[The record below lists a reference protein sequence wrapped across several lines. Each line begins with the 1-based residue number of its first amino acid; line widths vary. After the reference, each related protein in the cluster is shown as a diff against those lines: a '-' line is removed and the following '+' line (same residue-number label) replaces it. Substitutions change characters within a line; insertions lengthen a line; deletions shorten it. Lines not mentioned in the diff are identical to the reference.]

1 MLIETFFAITMF
13 FIIILMSAVIS
24 TAVCYKG
31 FEHKRN
37 FIITEVILG
46 AFIIIFGATFGS
58 INVKFSH
65 PEQINTTVET
75 VMIVPDSETYKPVTF
90 LDKAHVTFVTSDNY
104 KNIEL
109 IPDYTDIEIIDDNQC
124 ETYEKTIQT
133 YLFIRKQ
140 TDKLYITK
148 DTYNR
153 LFN

>member
-1 MLIETFFAITMF
+1 MPIEIFFAITTF
-13 FIIILMSAVIS
+13 FIIILMLAVIGV
-24 TAVCYKG
+24 AICYSL
-31 FEHKRN
+31 FEYKRN
-37 FIITEVILG
+37 FVITEVILG
-46 AFIIIFGATFGS
+46 AFVIILGATFGS
-58 INVKFSH
+58 VNVKFSH
-65 PEQINTTVET
+65 PEQINTTVT
-75 VMIVPDSETYKPVTF
+75 TTMIVPDSETYKPETF

-124 ETYEKTIQT
+124 ETYEKTIHT
-133 YLFIRKQ
+133 YLFIKKQ

>member
-1 MLIETFFAITMF
+1 MSIGIFLAITIS
-13 FIIILMSAVIS
+13 FIIIFMMAVIGV
-24 TAVCYKG
+24 AICYRL
-31 FEHKRN
+31 FEYKRN
-37 FIITEVILG
+37 FVITEAILG

-65 PEQINTTVET
+65 PEQINTTIIT
-75 VMIVPDSETYKPVTF
+75 TMIVPDSETYKSET
-90 LDKAHVTFVTSDNY
+90 LLNNTHVTFVTLDNH

-109 IPDYTDIEIIDDNQC
+109 IPDYTDIEIIDDSQR
-124 ETYEKTIQT
+124 ETYEKTIYT
-133 YLFIRKQ
+133 YLFIKKQ

>member
-1 MLIETFFAITMF
+1 MLIETFFAVSGF
-13 FIIILMSAVIS
+13 FIIILIFAVIGV
-24 TAVCYKG
+24 AVCYKE

-37 FIITEVILG
+37 FVITEVILG
-46 AFIIIFGATFGS
+46 AFIIILGATFGS

-65 PEQINTTVET
+65 PEQINTTIET
-75 VMIVPDSETYKPVTF
+75 AMIVPDSETHKPETLLV
-90 LDKAHVTFVTSDNY
+90 KAYVTFVTSDNY

-109 IPDYTDIEIIDDNQC
+109 IPDYTDIEIIDDNQR